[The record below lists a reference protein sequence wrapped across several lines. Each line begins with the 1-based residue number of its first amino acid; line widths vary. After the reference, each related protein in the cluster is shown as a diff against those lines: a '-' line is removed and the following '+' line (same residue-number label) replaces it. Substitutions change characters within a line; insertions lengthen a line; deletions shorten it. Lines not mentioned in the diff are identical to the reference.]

1 MSLLLVENLTVTARI
16 GKPLAGSGEP
26 ALLAPVL
33 RGINLALDRG
43 QVLGVVGESGAGKS
57 ILGRAIAGQLPA
69 GFGVAAGRVDFNRR
83 NLLSITP
90 TTRRAMLGREIAFIP
105 QEPLSALNP
114 VRTVFSQ
121 LREHFTHLGL
131 PRREHRDRAIE
142 ALAEVQLPNPED
154 LLRRFPHQL
163 SGGMCQRVLIAM
175 AFASRPR
182 LIVAD
187 EPTTALDVSVQAR
200 ILELMASLQRRA
212 GTAVLFITHDLR
224 LAAGICDNVAVLYA
238 GGVVEEGA
246 ASAVLSRPLHP
257 YTRALE
263 LANPALGSRRGLMV
277 LPDHMPGL
285 AALAEASGCRFA
297 PRCPVRSQGCSE
309 REIPLIGDER
319 RVACQYPERTGAI
332 APTAPPP
339 PHRAA
344 TGEVLLSVEGLGR
357 RFRAGTMFRKRDIV
371 ALEDAS
377 FTLRE
382 GEFLGIVG
390 ESGSGKST
398 LARLIVGLD
407 RPTSGR
413 VTLAGADVTR
423 GGAAARQIRL
433 ANLQM
438 VFQNPSSAL
447 NPRRR
452 VGSIVAQALEAA
464 HRPVAEREAVAAEL
478 MRAMGL
484 DPALASRLPVQL
496 SGGQRQRVNIARAL
510 AARPRLLVADEIVSG
525 LDVSIQAQLLALLAK
540 LRAGGIALV
549 FISHDLAVVRHL
561 CDRVIVMQQGRIVED
576 GETDRVFANPQAD
589 YTRELLAAA
598 PPDIGAPPVPTM
610 LAISP
615 PSG

>member
-1 MSLLLVENLTVTARI
+1 MSLLSIEGLTVTARV
-16 GKPLAGSGEP
+16 GKGQGAR
-26 ALLAPVL
+26 LAPVL
-33 RGINLALDRG
+33 RGVSLALDKG
-43 QVLGVVGESGAGKS
+43 GVLGIVGASGAGKS
-57 ILGRAIAGQLPA
+57 MLGRAIAGHLPPGFAVA
-69 GFGVAAGRVDFNRR
+69 GGRVDFNRR
-83 NLLSITP
+83 NLLSITAD
-90 TTRRAMLGREIAFIP
+90 TRRTLLGREIAFIP
-105 QEPLSALNP
+105 QEPLAALNP
-114 VRTVFSQ
+114 VRTIFSQ
-121 LREHFTHLGL
+121 LREHFTHLGY
-131 PRREHRDRAIE
+131 PRREHRDRVVE
-142 ALAEVQLPNPED
+142 ALADVQLPNPAD
-154 LLRRFPHQL
+154 LLGRFPHQL

-200 ILELMASLQRRA
+200 ILELMASLQRRV
-212 GTAVLFITHDLR
+212 GTAILFITHDLR
-224 LAAGICDNVAVLYA
+224 LAAGTCDRVAVLYA
-238 GGVVEEGA
+238 GAVVEEGA

-263 LANPALGSRRGLMV
+263 LANPALGMRRGLMV

-285 AALAEASGCRFA
+285 AALAEATGCRFA
-297 PRCPVRSQGCSE
+297 PRCAVRSAGCAE
-309 REIPLIGDER
+309 REIPLIGDDR
-319 RVACQYPERTGAI
+319 RVACQFPERTAGI
-332 APTAPPP
+332 APTVPPP
-339 PHRAA
+339 PHRASS
-344 TGEVLLSVEGLGR
+344 GEVLLRVERLGR
-357 RFRAGTMFRKRDIV
+357 RFRVGGMFRRREIL

-377 FTLRE
+377 LTLRE
-382 GEFLGIVG
+382 GEFLGVVG

-407 RPTSGR
+407 RPTCGR
-413 VTLAGADVTR
+413 ITLAGADVTK
-423 GGAAARQIRL
+423 GDAAARQVRI

-484 DPALASRLPVQL
+484 DPALVSRLPAQL

-525 LDVSIQAQLLALLAK
+525 LDVSIQAQLLALLAR
-540 LRAGGIALV
+540 LRASGISLV

-561 CDRVIVMQQGRIVED
+561 CDRVVVMQQGRIVEQ
-576 GETDRVFANPQAD
+576 GETERVFASPQAD

-598 PPDIGAPPVPTM
+598 LADIGAPAGVATL
-610 LAISP
+610 LAIPP

>member
-1 MSLLLVENLTVTARI
+1 MSLLTVENLTVTARV
-16 GKPLAGSGEP
+16 GQGGVAR
-26 ALLAPVL
+26 LAPVL
-33 RGINLALDRG
+33 RGVGLALDKG
-43 QVLGVVGESGAGKS
+43 EVLGIVGESGAGKS
-57 ILGRAIAGQLPA
+57 MLGRAIAGYLPPGFSVA
-69 GFGVAAGRVDFNRR
+69 GGRVDFNRR
-83 NLLSITP
+83 NLLAITAEA
-90 TTRRAMLGREIAFIP
+90 RRAMLGREIAFIP

-121 LREHFTHLGL
+121 LGEHYTHLGI
-131 PRREHRDRAIE
+131 PRREHRARAIE
-142 ALAEVQLPNPED
+142 ALAEVQLPDPES

-200 ILELMASLQRRA
+200 ILELMAALQRRA

-224 LAAGICDNVAVLYA
+224 LAAGICDRLAVLYA
-238 GGVVEEGA
+238 GAVVEEGGA
-246 ASAVLSRPLHP
+246 ASVLSRPLHP

-263 LANPALGSRRGLMV
+263 LANPALSARRGLMV

-285 AALAEASGCRFA
+285 AALAEATGCRFA
-297 PRCPVRSQGCSE
+297 PRCPVRSHGCAE
-309 REIPLIGDER
+309 REIPLIGDDR
-319 RVACQYPERTGAI
+319 RVACQYPERTLGI
-332 APTAPPP
+332 TPSAPAP
-339 PHRAA
+339 PHRAG
-344 TGEVLLSVEGLGR
+344 TGEALLSVEGLGR
-357 RFRAGTMFRKRDIV
+357 RFRVGGMFRRHGV
-371 ALEDAS
+371 TALEDAS

-382 GEFLGIVG
+382 GEFLGVVG

-407 RPTSGR
+407 RPTTGR
-413 VTLAGADVTR
+413 IILAGADVTK
-423 GGAAARQIRL
+423 GDAAARQIRL

-464 HRPVAEREAVAAEL
+464 HRPTVEREAVAAEL

-484 DPALASRLPVQL
+484 DPALVSRLPAQL

-525 LDVSIQAQLLALLAK
+525 LDVSIQAQLLALLAR

-561 CDRVIVMQQGRIVED
+561 CDRVIVMQQGRIVEQ
-576 GETDRVFANPQAD
+576 GETERVFASPQAD

-598 PPDIGAPPVPTM
+598 PPDIGAPAPTRL
-610 LAISP
+610 LAIP
-615 PSG
+615 PPAG